1 MTLLAFFGA
10 GQLGLGFALFSFGA
24 PLIPVAEAALLNVLE
39 PIFGPFWVWLV
50 LGEQPS
56 RGAILG
62 GIIVL
67 AALAV
72 HIRAVSRR
80 RS

>member
-1 MTLLAFFGA
+1 
-10 GQLGLGFALFSFGA
+10 
-24 PLIPVAEAALLNVLE
+24 VLE

-62 GIIVL
+62 GVIVL
-67 AALAV
+67 AALAAHLREV
-72 HIRAVSRR
+72 GRK